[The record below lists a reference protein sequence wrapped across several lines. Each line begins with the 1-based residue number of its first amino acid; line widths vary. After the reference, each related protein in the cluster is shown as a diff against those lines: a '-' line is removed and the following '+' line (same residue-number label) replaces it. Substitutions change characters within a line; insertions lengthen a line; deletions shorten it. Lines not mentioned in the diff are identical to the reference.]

1 MLCTPKHR
9 GWSTYAP
16 AALLEK
22 IPKWSRSQEIP
33 QIEMMLGSTMCEVKI
48 FMITI
53 QAPDSSRELNVDV
66 TKVEKWEL
74 QKTDNPNYQSIKAK

>member
-1 MLCTPKHR
+1 
-9 GWSTYAP
+9 
-16 AALLEK
+16 
-22 IPKWSRSQEIP
+22 
-33 QIEMMLGSTMCEVKI
+33 MMLGSTMCEVKI

>member
-1 MLCTPKHR
+1 
-9 GWSTYAP
+9 
-16 AALLEK
+16 
-22 IPKWSRSQEIP
+22 
-33 QIEMMLGSTMCEVKI
+33 MMLGSTMCEVEI

-74 QKTDNPNYQSIKAK
+74 QKITTKALKPNTHT